1 MTPVGSDPV
10 DALPLADLRRVVSA
24 LVAQVATLQDAGD
37 QHVAV
42 LALKDAE
49 IAALKDE
56 IARLKGLPPRP
67 RFKVKPSG
75 MEQATKPVGKKG
87 RRRGR
92 GCLRDR
98 LSVTSEVKLKAAVL
112 PGSRFRGYEDVLV
125 QDLQISVAVT
135 RYRRERW
142 ETATG
147 ERIVAPLSP
156 GILDNYATHK
166 QPNVR
171 AWLDRHPRW
180 TFHFVPT
187 SWYS

>member
-1 MTPVGSDPV
+1 M
-10 DALPLADLRRVVSA
+10 
-24 LVAQVATLQDAGD
+24 
-37 QHVAV
+37 AV

-56 IARLKGLPPRP
+56 IARLKCLPPQP
-67 RFKVKPSG
+67 KFKVKPSG

-98 LSVTSEVKLKAAVL
+98 LSVTSEVKHKAAVL

-135 RYRRERW
+135 
-142 ETATG
+142 
-147 ERIVAPLSP
+147 LS
-156 GILDNYATHK
+156 
-166 QPNVR
+166 R
-171 AWLDRHPRW
+171 
-180 TFHFVPT
+180 
-187 SWYS
+187 

>member
-1 MTPVGSDPV
+1 M
-10 DALPLADLRRVVSA
+10 
-24 LVAQVATLQDAGD
+24 
-37 QHVAV
+37 
-42 LALKDAE
+42 
-49 IAALKDE
+49 
-56 IARLKGLPPRP
+56 
-67 RFKVKPSG
+67 
-75 MEQATKPVGKKG
+75 GKKA

-92 GCLRDR
+92 GALRDR
-98 LSVTSEVKLKAAVL
+98 LSVTSEVKLKAAVP

-125 QDLQISVAVT
+125 QNLQFSVAVT

-147 ERIVAPLSP
+147 ERIVARLSP

>member
-1 MTPVGSDPV
+1 M
-10 DALPLADLRRVVSA
+10 
-24 LVAQVATLQDAGD
+24 
-37 QHVAV
+37 AV

-56 IARLKGLPPRP
+56 IARLKCLPPQP
-67 RFKVKPSG
+67 KFKVKPSG

-135 RYRRERW
+135 
-142 ETATG
+142 
-147 ERIVAPLSP
+147 LS
-156 GILDNYATHK
+156 
-166 QPNVR
+166 R
-171 AWLDRHPRW
+171 
-180 TFHFVPT
+180 
-187 SWYS
+187 